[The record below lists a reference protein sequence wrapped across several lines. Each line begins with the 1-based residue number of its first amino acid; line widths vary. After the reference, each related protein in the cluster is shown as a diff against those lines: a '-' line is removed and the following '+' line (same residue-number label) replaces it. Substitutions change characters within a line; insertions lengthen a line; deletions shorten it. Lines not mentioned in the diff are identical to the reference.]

1 MAPLKLKF
9 WDTLDPKRKQ
19 WVLLLLLLGAAFT
32 ILWAIFA
39 LTEKPKPSLAQ
50 GPGFAAPQRV
60 TNVGVMA
67 PGQQVNPLDS
77 WLGGAGKDVAQ
88 LKQDRDA
95 MVKDKDD
102 QKAFNRDILAK
113 FEQLQQK
120 ITQAPQSSPPTPPAV
135 TVPAATPSTSPAN
148 LPPLP
153 PARSATPGAGFPPGL
168 PPGFTDT
175 PSLGLM
181 RVSLRDAMAKTAQVN
196 VPARA
201 GATAS
206 GAGAAEANEAQ
217 GRTLENYLPISF
229 TRAVLLGGL
238 DAPTGGQAQSNPHPV
253 LLRLED
259 NAILPNRFRGEV
271 RECLVIGAGYGDLS
285 SERAYIRT
293 ERLACVRRDGSAL
306 EVKIKGSIFDE
317 TGKVGVKGRLVTK
330 QGQVLANAL
339 LAGVISGIGQGFQ
352 NQYTT
357 LTSSPFGA
365 VATTDPGHAFEA
377 GLSGGV
383 GRAMDRLAQYYIS
396 LAEKTFPIIE
406 VDAGRSVDVV
416 LTEGVAI
423 DAPLASAGGAA
434 QPAGD
439 THRPIARYPQL
450 TNDADD

>member
-1 MAPLKLKF
+1 MAPLKLKA
-9 WDTLDPKRKQ
+9 WDALDPKRKQ
-19 WVLLLLLLGAAFT
+19 WALLVLLLGAGFT
-32 ILWAIFA
+32 LLWAIFA
-39 LTEKPKPSLAQ
+39 LTDKPRPTLAQ
-50 GPGFAAPQRV
+50 STGLPGHQRV

-95 MVKDKDD
+95 MLKEKED
-102 QKAFNRDILAK
+102 QKTFNRDILTK

-120 ITQAPQSSPPTPPAV
+120 IGQPAPPVPPQAVPPPPV
-135 TVPAATPSTSPAN
+135 LPSTSPAN

-153 PARSATPGAGFPPGL
+153 SRSALQGVGYPPGL
-168 PPGFTDT
+168 PPGLAD
-175 PSLGLM
+175 PPGMGLT
-181 RVSLRDAMAKTAQVN
+181 RVSLRDATARTAQVN
-196 VPARA
+196 APAA
-201 GATAS
+201 AAAPSS
-206 GAGAAEANEAQ
+206 GAGANEANANSSK
-217 GRTLENYLPISF
+217 TLDNYLPISF

-238 DAPTGGQAQSNPHPV
+238 DAPTGGQAQANPHPV
-253 LLRLED
+253 LLRLDD

-271 RECLVIGAGYGDLS
+271 RECFVIGAGYGDIS

-293 ERLACVRRDGSAL
+293 ERLACVRHDGSAL

-317 TGKVGVKGRLVTK
+317 TGKVGVRGRLVTK

-339 LAGVISGIGQGFQ
+339 LAGVVSGIGYGFQ

-357 LTSSPFGA
+357 FSTSAFGQ
-365 VATTDPGHAFEA
+365 VATTDPSHAFAA
-377 GLSGGV
+377 GMSAGV
-383 GRAMDRLAQYYIS
+383 GRAMDRMAQYYIS

-423 DAPLASAGGAA
+423 DGPLATSGAA
-434 QPAGD
+434 ARPTGD
-439 THRPIARYPQL
+439 TSRNWSAARY
-450 TNDADD
+450 DEVAHDGDD

>member
-1 MAPLKLKF
+1 MAPLKPKF
-9 WDTLDPKRKQ
+9 WEALEPRQKQ
-19 WVLLLLLLGAAFT
+19 WALLALLLGAGFT

-39 LTEKPKPSLAQ
+39 LTEKPKPSLASGAGVAGQ
-50 GPGFAAPQRV
+50 QRV

-95 MVKDKDD
+95 MLKDKDE
-102 QKAFNRDILAK
+102 QRAFNRDILAK

-120 ITQAPQSSPPTPPAV
+120 LTQTPPPASPAPPPLAV
-135 TVPAATPSTSPAN
+135 TPSTSPAN

-153 PARSATPGAGFPPGL
+153 ARTGSQTAGYPPGV
-168 PPGFTDT
+168 PPGMSEA

-181 RVSLRDAMAKTAQVN
+181 RVTLHDASVKTAQA
-196 VPARA
+196 PPGRA
-201 GATAS
+201 PSATTGSGTAS
-206 GAGAAEANEAQ
+206 EPAEQ
-217 GRTLENYLPISF
+217 QLRTLDNYIPISF

-238 DAPTGGQAQSNPHPV
+238 DAPTGGQAQANPHPV
-253 LLRLED
+253 LLRLDD
-259 NAILPNRFRGEV
+259 NAILPNRFRAQV
-271 RECLVIGAGYGDLS
+271 RECFVIGAGYGDIS

-293 ERLACVRRDGSAL
+293 ERLACVRNDGTAL

-317 TGKVGVKGRLVTK
+317 TGKVGMKGRLVTK

-339 LAGVISGIGQGFQ
+339 LAGVISGVGYGFQ
-352 NQYTT
+352 NSYTT
-357 LTSSPFGA
+357 FSTSPFGQ
-365 VATTDPGHAFEA
+365 VATTDPSHAFEA
-377 GLSGGV
+377 GLAAGV

-416 LTEGVAI
+416 LTEGVVI
-423 DAPLASAGGAA
+423 DAPLTVGAA
-434 QPAGD
+434 A
-439 THRPIARYPQL
+439 RPMRDVPRSTQQRYQQV

>member
-1 MAPLKLKF
+1 MAPLKLES
-9 WDTLDPKRKQ
+9 WDAVDPKRKQ
-19 WVLLLLLLGAAFT
+19 WALLMLLLGAGFT

-39 LTEKPKPSLAQ
+39 LTDKPRPALAH
-50 GPGFAAPQRV
+50 GTGLPGQQRV

-95 MVKDKDD
+95 MLKEKED

-120 ITQAPQSSPPTPPAV
+120 LTQPVTPMPPPAGL
-135 TVPAATPSTSPAN
+135 PAPALPSTSPAN
-148 LPPLP
+148 LPPP
-153 PARSATPGAGFPPGL
+153 PRSAVQGIGYPPGL
-168 PPGFTDT
+168 PPGLAQ
-175 PSLGLM
+175 PQGIGLM
-181 RVSLRDAMAKTAQVN
+181 RVSLRDAAAKTAQAN
-196 VPARA
+196 AAATPPAPSPAA
-201 GATAS
+201 GTNES
-206 GAGAAEANEAQ
+206 NAAP
-217 GRTLENYLPISF
+217 GKTLDNYLPISF
-229 TRAVLLGGL
+229 TRAILLGGL
-238 DAPTGGQAQSNPHPV
+238 DAPTGGQAQANPHPV
-253 LLRLED
+253 LLRLDD
-259 NAILPNRFRGEV
+259 NAILPNRFRAQV
-271 RECLVIGAGYGDLS
+271 RECFVIGAGYGDIS

-293 ERLACVRRDGSAL
+293 ERLACVRHDGSAL

-339 LAGVISGIGQGFQ
+339 VAGVISGIGQGFQ

-357 LTSSPFGA
+357 YTTSPFGQL
-365 VATTDPGHAFEA
+365 ATTDPSNAFGA
-377 GLSGGV
+377 GISSGV

-423 DAPLASAGGAA
+423 DAPLATSGAA
-434 QPAGD
+434 S
-439 THRPIARYPQL
+439 RPTREASRLQNAPRYDQVA
-450 TNDADD
+450 NDAED